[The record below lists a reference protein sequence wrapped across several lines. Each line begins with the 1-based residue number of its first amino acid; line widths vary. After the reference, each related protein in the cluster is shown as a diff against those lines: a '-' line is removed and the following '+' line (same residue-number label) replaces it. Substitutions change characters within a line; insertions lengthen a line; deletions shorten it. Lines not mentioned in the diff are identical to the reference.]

1 MDTSDLLWRIV
12 NIERHLSSL
21 WVNMSDALSKIDIL
35 ERKLD
40 EIQSALEQETGR
52 N

>member
-1 MDTSDLLWRIV
+1 MDTSGLFWRIV
-12 NIERHLSSL
+12 DVERQLSSL

-40 EIQSALEQETGR
+40 EIQSVLEQKTER